1 MYMNILQVGYTSKAH
16 RFTSQIVS
24 QMWSLVQSLTEMQI
38 FLLTHPM
45 GHFRVIFFRKNWDL
59 SYRHI
64 IYLGHP
70 LKLKGVWEN
79 IILGDITGATP
90 TTGHRHQQLFAPY
103 RPSGRHGHRFW
114 CKKSSCGVVKLL
126 FKASVKKARN
136 GPSTQLIKATSCVE
150 RSNATIK

>member
-1 MYMNILQVGYTSKAH
+1 MGYHCEVTVYSFQLDKDLFIVYMNTLQVGYTSKAH

-79 IILGDITGATP
+79 IILGDFTGPIP
-90 TTGHRHQQLFAPY
+90 T
-103 RPSGRHGHRFW
+103 
-114 CKKSSCGVVKLL
+114 
-126 FKASVKKARN
+126 RN
-136 GPSTQLIKATSCVE
+136 TRSPTQGMV
-150 RSNATIK
+150 